1 MKTIIEELRK
11 EALKNEGIIYLKTK
25 LEIKKFG
32 LSKFQL
38 LEVSNTIEK
47 DLLKTKKI
55 KEYSN
60 FIESFTLFVS
70 DNGDLVSIFSK
81 EFDEMIFNLLQEYV
95 SLSTNLLVQTI
106 KVLKLMGDE
115 SETKYNFSDVI
126 SNMKADQE
134 YGEITIEQKNY
145 FYAFHGLHL
154 HFRNTD
160 PLNYFENGM
169 QIEAALED
177 VRKIDIYF
185 LLKYITT
192 YKKYEQLSKLFKG
205 ENPLKINELF
215 NYYQN
220 CAYLEKMNAYEYMV
234 YAI

>member
-1 MKTIIEELRK
+1 MKTIIEKLRK
-11 EALKNEGIIYLKTK
+11 EVVKNNGIISWKTK
-25 LEIKKFG
+25 LEIKKLG
-32 LSKFQL
+32 LRKLQL
-38 LEVSNTIEK
+38 LDAASIIEK
-47 DLLKTKKI
+47 YLLKNEKT

-60 FIESFTLFVS
+60 FIESFTLFIS
-70 DNGDLVSIFSK
+70 DDSDYISIFSK
-81 EFDEMIFNLLQEYV
+81 EFDEMIFKLLQEYV
-95 SLSTNLLVQTI
+95 SLSTNLLIQTL
-106 KVLKLMGDE
+106 KGLKLME
-115 SETKYNFSDVI
+115 SESEAKYNFSDVI
-126 SNMKADQE
+126 SNIKPDDE
-134 YGEITIEQKNY
+134 IGEITIEQKNY

-220 CAYLEKMNAYEYMV
+220 WAYLEKMNAYEYMV